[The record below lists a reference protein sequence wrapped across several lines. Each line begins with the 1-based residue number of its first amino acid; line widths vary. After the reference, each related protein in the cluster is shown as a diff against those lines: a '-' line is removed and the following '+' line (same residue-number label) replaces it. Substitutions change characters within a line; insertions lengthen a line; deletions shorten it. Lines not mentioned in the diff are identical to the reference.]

1 MQRARVH
8 TVRDFGVSF
17 CIPASLRRTVHED
30 IPIKLRKLSYALGA
44 KVCDIDVAKPM
55 SEQAFGEIYK
65 AFLDHGILLFRNQD
79 VTREQHIELSRRFG
93 ELDRHEALPR
103 DRHPDYPELLMV
115 TNEPKADGSPSD
127 TKYTGRQWHSD
138 MSFTTAPSLGSL
150 LKSYAVPEV
159 GGDTLFANMY
169 MAYDTLSDG
178 MKKLIARLHG
188 IHLSGTRKLAN
199 DTTGLDR
206 AEEQKRINPPVAQ
219 PVVRVHPET
228 GRKALYIGEKVKRF
242 DGMTESE
249 SKPLIDFLVR
259 HATRAEFLYR
269 HQWKKNDIVAWDNR
283 CVMHQALGDFDDTQL
298 RHMERTTVL
307 GTPSGYVVA

>member
-1 MQRARVH
+1 M
-8 TVRDFGVSF
+8 
-17 CIPASLRRTVHED
+17 
-30 IPIKLRKLSYALGA
+30 PIKLRKLSYALGA
-44 KVCDIDVAKPM
+44 EVCDIDVGRPM
-55 SEQAFGEIYK
+55 TEQGFGEIYK

-79 VTREQHIELSRRFG
+79 ISREQHIEFSRRFG

-103 DRHPDYPELLMV
+103 DQHPKYPELLMV

-138 MSFTTAPSLGSL
+138 MSFTTVPSLGSL

-169 MAYDTLSDG
+169 MAYDALSDG
-178 MKKLIARLHG
+178 MKKLIAGLHG

-199 DTTGLDR
+199 DDTGVVR

-242 DGMTESE
+242 EGMTESE
-249 SKPLIDFLVR
+249 SKPLIDYLVG

-283 CVMHQALGDFDDTQL
+283 CVMHQALGDFDETQL

-307 GTPSGYVVA
+307 GSPSGYVVA